1 MEEKAQLLKLLKAS
15 EEDSKWVS
23 EKYDELRE
31 KYEGKVFA
39 VRGKKVIDSA
49 ESVEQLMDELERK
62 NENIALLLIE
72 SIPPKNASFIL

>member
-1 MEEKAQLLKLLKAS
+1 VEEKAQLLKLLKAS